1 MAKLT
6 PKGIRAAP
14 AGRWL
19 PDDARR
25 GTGVLVLYVT
35 GPGNGIWYFRY
46 TTITGRRDTLPLLYP
61 HGACEYHEAGDGEA
75 TYSLKQARDLA
86 DKHRAVYLAGNR
98 DLRAYYDHQIAQAAA
113 AEKAALESQHQAE
126 ADAAAAAARRDK
138 HSVKALLA
146 AYVGHLERR
155 GKPAA
160 RDARNIFRRN
170 VEDAFPDLATRP
182 AAEITASELR
192 GVLARLVEAGKGR
205 TAGKLRSY
213 LSAAFQLALR
223 AENDPAAPTGL
234 SDFEIVAN
242 PCDRI
247 PSLSEFNRTRDRALS
262 WPELIAYR
270 KAVEA
275 LPRGATRDCLLAALL
290 LGGQRL
296 AQLARVTRDDLTV
309 GDGESDATITLRD
322 PKGARKHPRLHV
334 LPLQGRALALV
345 KRRLSALDA
354 AKAAAEA
361 KAARKAAR
369 KRTPEAAD
377 LAKRTCGLLFS
388 HDYRSSV
395 RVETLSNAVGG
406 LSTTLLESKDVTAP
420 FRLSDIRRTAETLLA
435 GLGVSSDV
443 RAQLQSHGLG
453 GIQTRHY
460 DRHSYMAE
468 KRAALALWESQLY
481 RRKVANGSAAATKRQ
496 RAKKP

>member
-6 PKGIRAAP
+6 PKSIRAAP
-14 AGRWL
+14 TGRWL

-35 GPGNGIWYFRY
+35 GPGKGIWYFRY
-46 TTITGRRDTLPLLYP
+46 TTSTGRRDTLPLLYP

-98 DLRAYYDHQIAQAAA
+98 DLRGYYDQQIAQDAA
-113 AEKAALESQHQAE
+113 AEQAAIEAQRQAE
-126 ADAAAAAARRDK
+126 AEAALAVARREK
-138 HSVKALLA
+138 HSLKALLA

-160 RDARNIFRRN
+160 RDASNIFRRH
-170 VEDAFPDLATRP
+170 VEDAFPALAARP
-182 AAEITASELR
+182 ATEITAADLR
-192 GVLARLVEAGKGR
+192 SVLARLVEAGKGR

-262 WPELIAYR
+262 WPELTAYR

-275 LPRGATRDCLLAALL
+275 LPKGATRDCLLAALL

-296 AQLARVTRDDLTV
+296 AQLARATREDLSV
-309 GDGESDATITLRD
+309 GDGQSDATITLRD
-322 PKGARKHPRLHV
+322 PKGARKQPRLHA
-334 LPLQGRALALV
+334 LPLQGRALALFR
-345 KRRLSALDA
+345 RRLSALDDA
-354 AKAAAEA
+354 MAAAEA
-361 KAARKAAR
+361 KAARKA
-369 KRTPEAAD
+369 KTDAAD
-377 LAKRTCGLLFS
+377 LAKRTCRLLFS

-395 RVETLSNAVGG
+395 RVETLSTAVAE
-406 LSTTLLESKDVTAP
+406 LSTTLLASKDITAP

-481 RRKVANGSAAATKRQ
+481 RRKVTNGSAATKKRQ
-496 RAKKP
+496 RVKKP

>member
-1 MAKLT
+1 MAKLS
-6 PKGIRAAP
+6 PKSIRAAP
-14 AGRWL
+14 TGRWL

-25 GTGVLVLYVT
+25 GTGVLILYVT
-35 GPGNGIWYFRY
+35 GPGKGIWYFRY
-46 TTITGRRDTLPLLYP
+46 TTSTGRRDTLPLLYP

-98 DLRAYYDHQIAQAAA
+98 DLRGYYDQQIAQGAA
-113 AEKAALESQHQAE
+113 AEQAALEAQRQAE
-126 ADAAAAAARRDK
+126 AEAALAAARRDK
-138 HSVKALLA
+138 HSLKALLA
-146 AYVGHLERR
+146 VYVGHLERR

-160 RDARNIFRRN
+160 RDARNIFRRH
-170 VEDAFPDLATRP
+170 VEDAFPALAARP
-182 AAEITASELR
+182 ATEITAADLR
-192 GVLARLVEAGKGR
+192 SVLARLVEAGKGR

-223 AENDPAAPTGL
+223 AGNDPAAPTGL
-234 SDFEIVAN
+234 PDFEIVAN

-262 WPELIAYR
+262 WPELVAYR

-275 LPRGATRDCLLAALL
+275 LPKGATRDCLLAALL

-296 AQLARVTRDDLTV
+296 AQLARVTREDLNIA
-309 GDGESDATITLRD
+309 DGESEATITLRD
-322 PKGARKHPRLHV
+322 RKGARKQPRLHV
-334 LPLQGRALALV
+334 LPLRGRALAMFR
-345 KRRLSALDA
+345 RRLSALDD

-361 KAARKAAR
+361 KTAQKA
-369 KRTPEAAD
+369 KTDAAD
-377 LAKRTCGLLFS
+377 LAKRTCRLLFS

-395 RVETLSNAVGG
+395 RVETLSTAVAE
-406 LSTTLLESKDVTAP
+406 LSTTLLASKDITAP

-468 KRAALALWESQLY
+468 KRTALALWESQLY
-481 RRKVANGSAAATKRQ
+481 RRKVTNGSAVAKKRQ
-496 RAKKP
+496 RVKKP